1 MVNIY
6 RNWFLASRPWSFSM
20 TALSV
25 SVGAALAGMDGTF
38 SWPLYLY
45 TLLTMIILHAATNL
59 MNDHYDVL
67 NGVDNPEVPTAQ
79 YRPHPLIEGKL
90 EPNHVKIAA
99 YLLYA
104 IAIIAGIYLAVLRGS
119 TILTIGA
126 IGVLASITYTA
137 PPFKYKYIGL
147 GEFSVFLM
155 WGPLMVEGSY
165 FVQRQMLSQSA
176 FSVSLPFG
184 ALVALVL
191 LVNNLRDM
199 KDDEKKGIRT
209 LPLLIGRSN
218 GVRLYVALV
227 IIAYMSILWM
237 AFMGP
242 LQRWSLIV
250 FFSLPLAYRLLKQ
263 IGQKI
268 PADGDAQTAKLDT
281 AFGALLL
288 TSLILGS
295 MF

>member
-25 SVGAALAGMDGTF
+25 SVGAALAGLDGAF

-67 NGVDNPEVPTAQ
+67 NGVDNPEVSTAQ
-79 YRPHPLIEGKL
+79 YGPHPLVEGKL
-90 EPNHVKIAA
+90 EPDHVKIAA

-104 IAIIAGIYLAVLRGS
+104 IAITAGIYLAVLRGW

-165 FVQRQMLSQSA
+165 FVQRQMLTKSA
-176 FSVSLPFG
+176 FWVSLPFG

-227 IIAYMSILWM
+227 IIAYTSILWM

>member
-1 MVNIY
+1 
-6 RNWFLASRPWSFSM
+6 M

-25 SVGAALAGMDGTF
+25 SVGAALAGMDGAF

-67 NGVDNPEVPTAQ
+67 NGVDIPGVSTAQ
-79 YRPHPLIEGKL
+79 YRPHPLVEGKL
-90 EPNHVKIAA
+90 EPDHVKIAA

-104 IAIIAGIYLAVLRGS
+104 IAITAGIYLAVLRGW

-165 FVQRQMLSQSA
+165 FVQRQVLTKSA
-176 FSVSLPFG
+176 FWVSLPFG

-263 IGQKI
+263 IGRKI

>member
-1 MVNIY
+1 
-6 RNWFLASRPWSFSM
+6 M

-25 SVGAALAGMDGTF
+25 SVGAALAGMDGAF
-38 SWPLYLY
+38 SWLLYLY

-67 NGVDNPEVPTAQ
+67 NGVDNPEVSTAQ

-104 IAIIAGIYLAVLRGS
+104 IAIIAGIYLAVLRGW

-165 FVQRQMLSQSA
+165 FVQRQMLTRSA
-176 FSVSLPFG
+176 FWVSLPFG

>member
-67 NGVDNPEVPTAQ
+67 NGVDNPGVSTAQ
-79 YRPHPLIEGKL
+79 YRPHPLVEGKL
-90 EPNHVKIAA
+90 EPDHVKIAA

-104 IAIIAGIYLAVLRGS
+104 IAITAGIYLAVLRGW

-165 FVQRQMLSQSA
+165 FVQRQMLTQSA
-176 FSVSLPFG
+176 FWVSLPFG

-263 IGQKI
+263 IGRKI

-288 TSLILGS
+288 TSLILGT

>member
-6 RNWFLASRPWSFSM
+6 QNWFLASRPWSFSM
-20 TALSV
+20 TAISV
-25 SVGAALAGMDGTF
+25 SVGSALAGMDGTF

-67 NGVDNPEVPTAQ
+67 SGVDSQKVSTAQ
-79 YRPHPLIEGKL
+79 YRPHPLLEGKL
-90 EPNHVKIAA
+90 KPNHVKIGA

-104 IAIIAGIYLAVLRGS
+104 VAIAAGIYLAALRGW
-119 TILTIGA
+119 TILTIGI
-126 IGVLASITYTA
+126 IGVLASLTYTA

-155 WGPLMVEGSY
+155 WGPLMVEGAY
-165 FVQRQMLSQSA
+165 FVQRQMLSKSA
-176 FSVSLPFG
+176 LSVSLPFG

-199 KDDEKKGIRT
+199 KDDEKMGIRT

-218 GVRLYVALV
+218 GVRLYVSLI

-242 LQRWSLIV
+242 LPLWSLIV
-250 FFSLPLAYRLLKQ
+250 LFSLPLAYRLLKQ
-263 IGQKI
+263 IGRKI
-268 PADGDAQTAKLDT
+268 PHDGDAQTAQLDT
-281 AFGALLL
+281 AFGTLLL
-288 TSLILGS
+288 TSLILGGI
-295 MF
+295 F